1 MDSKWWTLIAIA
13 LGVFMLLID
22 VTIVNV
28 ALPDIGSDLG
38 SSFSDLEWVVNAY
51 SLTLAASLL
60 VAGSLADLIG
70 RRRVFVAGLLV
81 FTLASLGCGL
91 SNSPLL
97 LNLLRGV
104 QGLGGGMMFATSL
117 ALIAQSFHGKDRGVA
132 FGVMGAVTGAAV
144 AVGPLAGG
152 VLTDAFGWEWIF
164 FVNIP
169 IGAIAAT
176 LTLTRVA
183 ESRDP
188 HPAGIDWLGAIL
200 FSAALFL
207 LIFGLV
213 RGNAEGWGSA
223 QIVACLGGS
232 VVLLALFAF
241 TQLRR
246 ENPLFDLRLLR
257 KPTFLG
263 ASMVAFCMSA
273 SLFAIFLYLTLYLQG
288 GVLGFSPLEAGLR
301 FLPITGLMLL
311 VGPIAGRLS
320 AIVPVRALL
329 GGGLFFVGIGLL
341 LMHGVEPG
349 DTWTVL
355 IVGFIVA
362 GIGSGL
368 VNPPLASTAIGVVEP
383 RRSGMA
389 SGINSTFRQVG
400 IASGIA
406 ALGAVF
412 QHRVHELIVQGTAGT
427 PAAAHA
433 DQLAAAVTA
442 GQTERALGAIPTAA
456 ADPAQVEHLRQVAHS
471 AFTSGLNTLFV
482 ITAIIA
488 LVGALGA
495 ALLVRGQDFVVSH
508 AGGAP
513 AAAGGPGGGAVAAM
527 AGGPGGRGAA
537 GGGVV
542 AGGGAA
548 AAGGVAAPGG
558 AGVAAAEPL
567 PEAES

>member
-70 RRRVFVAGLLV
+70 RRRVFVGGLAV

-91 SNSPLL
+91 ANDPLL

-104 QGLGGGMMFATSL
+104 QGIGGGMMFATSL
-117 ALIAQSFHGKDRGVA
+117 ALIAQAFHGKDRGVA

-144 AVGPLAGG
+144 AVGPLVGG

-164 FVNIP
+164 FVNLP
-169 IGAIAAT
+169 IGLVAAT

-223 QIVACLGGS
+223 TIVASLGGS
-232 VVLLALFAF
+232 VLLLALFAVS
-241 TQLRR
+241 QLRR
-246 ENPLFDLRLLR
+246 DNPLFDLRLLR

-311 VGPIAGRLS
+311 VGPVAGRLS
-320 AIVPVRALL
+320 AIVPVRVLL
-329 GGGLFFVGIGLL
+329 GGGLFFVGVGLL

-355 IVGFIVA
+355 IAGFIVA
-362 GIGSGL
+362 GLGSGL

-412 QHRVHELIVQGTAGT
+412 QHRVHELIAQGTAGM

-442 GQTERALGAIPTAA
+442 GQTERALAAIPAG
-456 ADPAQVEHLRQVAHS
+456 ADPAQVERLREVAHG

-482 ITAIIA
+482 ITAIVA
-488 LVGALGA
+488 LVGAVGA
-495 ALLVRGQDFVVSH
+495 ALLVRRQDFVVSQAPL
-508 AGGAP
+508 AGGA
-513 AAAGGPGGGAVAAM
+513 GEGP
-527 AGGPGGRGAA
+527 P
-537 GGGVV
+537 VV
-542 AGGGAA
+542 AT
-548 AAGGVAAPGG
+548 AG
-558 AGVAAAEPL
+558 
-567 PEAES
+567 PEAEPR